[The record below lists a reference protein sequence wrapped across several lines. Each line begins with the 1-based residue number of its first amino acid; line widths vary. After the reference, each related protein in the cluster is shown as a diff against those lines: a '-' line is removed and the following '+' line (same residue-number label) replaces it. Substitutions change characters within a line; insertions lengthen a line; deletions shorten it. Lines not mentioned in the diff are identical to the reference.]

1 MDWALVLL
9 ILQKCKEAFAMPKM
23 SARMREVVVTLQ
35 QAVDEELERKAKLGY
50 KAVIADKHGRPK
62 VVSAKY
68 LVRKRRAQLSKKKV

>member
-1 MDWALVLL
+1 
-9 ILQKCKEAFAMPKM
+9 MPKM

-50 KAVIADKHGRPK
+50 KAVIADKNGRPK

-68 LVRKRRAQLSKKKV
+68 LVRKRRATTRTLGHTSV

>member
-1 MDWALVLL
+1 
-9 ILQKCKEAFAMPKM
+9 MPKM

-68 LVRKRRAQLSKKKV
+68 LVRKRRAAAKLTLGHTSV